1 LTDVRTRTPKPLS
14 SVRDTRAL
22 QLSTAERLVLSCI
35 DGVRTESDLAS
46 ATGQDRERLHA
57 SLAKL
62 EAQGLIAF
70 DDGESPRTRTTN
82 ARSVTGATSPRPLT
96 PSNVAS
102 IAPAVT
108 VHTPPP
114 DEASSPPGG
123 AGESDAAALGE
134 EVDLEPDVQ
143 RQILTLQR
151 GLDRLDHYA
160 LLGVE
165 RTADKKTIKRAYFD
179 LAAKLHP
186 DRHFRKKLG
195 SFKFRMEA
203 VFSRL
208 TFAHDTLANPQKRG
222 EYNAYLEEH
231 DRLRGIEQV
240 LAGAA
245 AEVRRAE
252 DTIERQVRAQERAP
266 TAPATGPQGAWPVPT
281 TPPPNVDAAT
291 RREAFAK
298 RLLGMR
304 PSAPSSMPPA
314 PKFSSPPAPMTTTD
328 AMDALRRRYEERVSR
343 AKASEARKYTA
354 KAQEALAAGKLVEAA
369 SSFRVA
375 SGLAPADETLKRQSA
390 DIQVKADAI
399 LSETYARQASYEER
413 NGQWTEAARS
423 WARTC
428 QLRPNDAHAHDRAA
442 ATIVK
447 AGGDMHKAVHLA
459 QRACELEP
467 EMPGMRVT
475 LGNAYLAAGLALNAK
490 REFEVAAK
498 LAPDD
503 GTIKSLLK
511 RVDHNEG
518 KKDG

>member
-1 LTDVRTRTPKPLS
+1 LPEVRMRTPKPLANARD
-14 SVRDTRAL
+14 VRILR
-22 QLSTAERLVLSCI
+22 LSTAERLVLSCI
-35 DGVRTESDLAS
+35 DGVRTEAELAV

-70 DDGESPRTRTTN
+70 DDESPPRTRGTD
-82 ARSVTGATSPRPLT
+82 ARSVGPTASSGPNT
-96 PSNVAS
+96 PSNIAS
-102 IAPAVT
+102 IAPAAA

-114 DEASSPPGG
+114 DDASSIARG
-123 AGESDAAALGE
+123 AIESDAAALAE
-134 EVDLEPDVQ
+134 DVDLEPELQ
-143 RQILTLQR
+143 RQILALQR
-151 GLDRLDHYA
+151 GLERLDHYA

-165 RTADKKTIKRAYFD
+165 RTADKKAIKRAYYD

-195 SFKFRMEA
+195 SFKFRMES

-208 TFAHDTLANPQKRG
+208 TLAHDTLANPQKRA
-222 EYNAYLEEH
+222 EYNAYVEEH
-231 DRLRGIEQV
+231 DRLRGIEQL

-252 DTIERQVRAQERAP
+252 RNIEQQARVQEQRLAP
-266 TAPATGPQGAWPVPT
+266 PAGGLAPPAGGLAAPAAGPRMPSPVAT

-298 RLLGMR
+298 RLLGIR
-304 PSAPSSMPPA
+304 PSAPSSMPPQ
-314 PKFSSPPAPMTTTD
+314 KVSIPPTPMTSTG

-343 AKASEARKYTA
+343 AKASEARKYSL
-354 KAQEALAAGKLVEAA
+354 KAEEALAAGKLVDAA

-375 SGLAPADETLKRQSA
+375 SGLAPGDEGLKRKSA
-390 DIQVKADAI
+390 EIQVKA
-399 LSETYARQASYEER
+399 EYEEK
-413 NGQWTEAARS
+413 NSQWPEASRS

-442 ATIVK
+442 AAIVK
-447 AGGDMHKAVHLA
+447 AGGDKHKAVHLA

-467 EMPGMRVT
+467 ELPGMRVT

-511 RVDHNEG
+511 RVDHGEG
-518 KKDG
+518 K

>member
-1 LTDVRTRTPKPLS
+1 MRTPKPLA
-14 SVRDTRAL
+14 SVRDIRAL

-35 DGVRTESDLAS
+35 DGVRTEAELAA
-46 ATGQDRERLHA
+46 ATGQDGERLRA

-62 EAQGLIAF
+62 ETQGLIAF
-70 DDGESPRTRTTN
+70 DDGQSPTRTPTTA
-82 ARSVTGATSPRPLT
+82 ARSVVPTGSPPNRS
-96 PSNVAS
+96 SNIAS
-102 IAPAVT
+102 IAPAAP
-108 VHTPPP
+108 VHTPAP
-114 DEASSPPGG
+114 DDASSS
-123 AGESDAAALGE
+123 AASATESDAAALAE
-134 EVDLEPDVQ
+134 EVDLEPELQ
-143 RQILTLQR
+143 RQILALQR
-151 GLDRLDHYA
+151 GLERLDHYA

-165 RTADKKTIKRAYFD
+165 RTADKKRIKRAYYD

-208 TFAHDTLANPQKRG
+208 TIAHDALANPQKRA
-222 EYNAYLEEH
+222 EYDAYLEGH

-240 LAGAA
+240 LATAA

-252 DTIERQVRAQERAP
+252 DKIEQQVRAQEPPLA
-266 TAPATGPQGAWPVPT
+266 APAAGPRMPAPARPA
-281 TPPPNVDAAT
+281 PSPNVDAAT
-291 RREAFAK
+291 RREAFAR
-298 RLLGMR
+298 RLVGIR

-314 PKFSSPPAPMTTTD
+314 PKISVPPAPMTATD

-343 AKASEARKYTA
+343 AKASEARKYSL
-354 KAQEALAAGKLVEAA
+354 KAEEALNAGKFVEAA
-369 SSFRVA
+369 SSLRVA
-375 SGLAPADETLKRQSA
+375 SGLAPDDETLKRKSA
-390 DIQVKADAI
+390 EVQIKADALI
-399 LSETYARQASYEER
+399 SETYARQAAYEEK
-413 NGQWTEAARS
+413 NSQWPEAARS
-423 WARTC
+423 WARTA

-442 ATIVK
+442 AAIVK
-447 AGGDMHKAVHLA
+447 AGGDMHRAVHLA

-467 EMPGMRVT
+467 ELPRMRLT

-511 RVDHNEG
+511 RVDHGEG
-518 KKDG
+518 K